1 MLAANEKRLRW
12 WGMDMR
18 PRWRRRV
25 AVVVTYMAFLAA
37 ISFSDQPWWG
47 HPMITTMTLLVAVQ
61 CVGVFRSR
69 GPLKNFE
76 GLVGEKPGARMIV
89 NGLDEWASYRYG
101 APAFDEATEEQQ
113 AELLRSY
120 RVGNFAVPATAY
132 TGEVLDER
140 ELREWAV
147 QCGGR

>member
-18 PRWRRRV
+18 PCWRRRV

-47 HPMITTMTLLVAVQ
+47 HPMITTMTLLSLAQ
-61 CVGVFRSR
+61 FVGIFR
-69 GPLKNFE
+69 GGEPLKSFE
-76 GLVGEKPGARMIV
+76 GLVK
-89 NGLDEWASYRYG
+89 ASRS
-101 APAFDEATEEQQ
+101 
-113 AELLRSY
+113 EL
-120 RVGNFAVPATAY
+120 
-132 TGEVLDER
+132 LDER